1 MAKEFVDGIIVKK
14 GPKDFVVARLGL
26 RAAEFADFLIK
37 KKAHIENNNGW
48 LNVDILK
55 AKSDPD
61 KMYASFDDWT
71 PQKVKSSDH
80 SPDRDNDIVPF

>member
-14 GPKDFVVARLGL
+14 GSKDFVVARLGF

-61 KMYASFDDWT
+61 KMYASFET
-71 PQKVKSSDH
+71 QAC
-80 SPDRDNDIVPF
+80 NYEIL